1 MIEGSGIIALIII
14 VATLLGVLAKK
25 TGQPT
30 VIAYIVTG
38 LILGPVGLNA
48 ASQTGLTELLSE
60 LGLVFL
66 LFLIGLKI
74 DIEEIKEVLKPT
86 LGIGMIQM
94 ALTAAAGFIIA
105 FGIGFTTLE
114 SLLIGAAVMFSST
127 ALVVKL
133 LADRDEGSTL
143 PGRLDIGILLI
154 QDVVVILILALI
166 SIGSGASPQQIAIRL
181 VEVFAMISVIGILSF
196 LSSRYLLPYVLKQIS
211 DNKSAFFT
219 HGVAWAFI
227 FITAANHFNLS
238 MEIGA
243 FIAGIGFAQLP
254 YSRELQERVRPLTD
268 LFMAIFFINF
278 GLNMVP
284 SQLSAYFFEAIIFSV
299 LIMIAKFGIFFS
311 LIDRFKFTP
320 ETSFTASVNMTQISE
335 FGLILGSLAVSE
347 GLISGEITGF
357 LSLLAI
363 ITMGS
368 SSYLIRYRDKLHKLS
383 EGFLQHF
390 ESEEKTDIE
399 IDSIENH
406 ALVFGYDTITKN
418 SLDALQ
424 QHFGQVVVVDRNPDN
439 VEELANSDYEYIY
452 GDLNHGEIRKA
463 AGLDKAK
470 MILSVIPD
478 IEVNKEIIEHTNEEP
493 TLFLKAD
500 SLDQA
505 GELYEMGAHY
515 VILRNVLT
523 GERMSEYLKLYLE
536 DRELFKEEVGEDINR
551 IIYGGREEWQK

>member
-1 MIEGSGIIALIII
+1 MIEGSGSIALIII
-14 VATLLGVLAKK
+14 FATLLGVFAKK

-38 LILGPVGLNA
+38 LILGPVGLNP
-48 ASQTGLTELLSE
+48 ASETGLTQLLSE

-66 LFLIGLKI
+66 LFLIGLEI

-86 LGIGMIQM
+86 LGIGIIQM
-94 ALTAAAGFIIA
+94 ALTAGAGFIIA
-105 FGIGFTTLE
+105 AGIGFTTIE

-166 SIGSGASPQQIAIRL
+166 SIGSASPQQIAIRL
-181 VEVFAMISVIGILSF
+181 LEVFAMISMIGVLSY
-196 LSSRYLLPYVLKQIS
+196 LSSKYILPKILKQIS

-268 LFMAIFFINF
+268 LFMAVFFINF
-278 GLNMVP
+278 GLNMIP

-335 FGLILGSLAVSE
+335 FGLILGSLAATE
-347 GLISGEITGF
+347 GIISGEITGF

-363 ITMGS
+363 ITMGT
-368 SSYLIRYRDKLHKLS
+368 SSYLIRYRDRIHGFS
-383 EGFLQHF
+383 EDFLQRF
-390 ESEEKTDIE
+390 ESEDKNDIE
-399 IDSIENH
+399 IESIENH
-406 ALVFGYDTITKN
+406 ALVLGYDTVSKN
-418 SLDALQ
+418 CLESLKE
-424 QHFGQVVVVDRNPDN
+424 HFGQVVIVDRNPDN
-439 VEELANSDYEYIY
+439 IDELANSEHEYIY

-463 AGLDKAK
+463 AGLDKANLV
-470 MILSVIPD
+470 LSVIPD
-478 IEVNKEIIEHTNEEP
+478 IEVNKEIIEHTDQRP
-493 TLFLKAD
+493 TLFLKAG
-500 SLDQA
+500 SLDEA

-551 IIYGGREEWQK
+551 IRYGGREE

>member
-1 MIEGSGIIALIII
+1 MIEGSGSIALIII
-14 VATLLGVLAKK
+14 FATLLGVFAKK

-48 ASQTGLTELLSE
+48 ASETGLTQLLSE

-66 LFLIGLKI
+66 LFLIGLEI

-86 LGIGMIQM
+86 LGIGIIQM
-94 ALTAAAGFIIA
+94 ALTAGAGFIIA
-105 FGIGFTTLE
+105 AGIGFTTIE

-166 SIGSGASPQQIAIRL
+166 SIGSASPQQIAIRL
-181 VEVFAMISVIGILSF
+181 LEVFAMISMIGVLSY
-196 LSSRYLLPYVLKQIS
+196 LSSKYILPKILKQIS

-268 LFMAIFFINF
+268 LFMAVFFINF
-278 GLNMVP
+278 GLNMIP

-335 FGLILGSLAVSE
+335 FGLILGSLAATE
-347 GLISGEITGF
+347 GIISGEITGF

-363 ITMGS
+363 ITMGT
-368 SSYLIRYRDKLHKLS
+368 SSYLIRYRDRIHGFS
-383 EGFLQHF
+383 EDFLQRF
-390 ESEEKTDIE
+390 ESEDKNDIE
-399 IDSIENH
+399 IESIENH
-406 ALVFGYDTITKN
+406 ALVLGYDTVSKN
-418 SLDALQ
+418 CLESLKE
-424 QHFGQVVVVDRNPDN
+424 HFGQVVIVDRNPDN
-439 VEELANSDYEYIY
+439 IDELANSEHEYIY

-463 AGLDKAK
+463 AGLDKANLV
-470 MILSVIPD
+470 LSVIPD
-478 IEVNKEIIEHTNEEP
+478 IEVNKEIIEHTDQRP
-493 TLFLKAD
+493 TLFLKAG
-500 SLDQA
+500 SLDEA

-551 IIYGGREEWQK
+551 IRYGGREE

>member
-1 MIEGSGIIALIII
+1 MIEGSGSIALIII

-30 VIAYIVTG
+30 VIAYIIAG
-38 LILGPVGLNA
+38 LILGPVGFNA
-48 ASQTGLTELLSE
+48 ASQTGLTQLLSE

-66 LFLIGLKI
+66 LFLIGLEI
-74 DIEEIKEVLKPT
+74 NIEEIKEVLKPT
-86 LGIGMIQM
+86 LVIGLVQM
-94 ALTAAAGFIIA
+94 ALTAGAGFIIA
-105 FGIGFTTLE
+105 LAIGFTTLE
-114 SLLIGAAVMFSST
+114 SLIIGAAVMFSST

-133 LADRDEGSTL
+133 LADSDESSTL

-154 QDVVVILILALI
+154 QDIVVILILALI
-166 SIGSGASPQQIAIRL
+166 SIGSANPSQIALRL
-181 VEVFAMISVIGILSF
+181 VEVFAMISIIGFLSF
-196 LSSRYLLPYVLKQIS
+196 LSSRYLLPYILKRVS
-211 DNKSAFFT
+211 DDPSAFFT

-227 FITAANHFNLS
+227 FISAASYFNLS

-278 GLNMVP
+278 GLNIVP
-284 SQLSAYFFEAIIFSV
+284 SQLSAYFFEAIVFSV
-299 LIMIAKFGIFFS
+299 IIMIAKFGIFFS

-320 ETSFTASVNMTQISE
+320 ETSFTASINMTQISE
-335 FGLILGSLAVSE
+335 FGLILGSIAASQN
-347 GLISGEITGF
+347 LISGDITGF
-357 LSLLAI
+357 LGLLAI
-363 ITMGS
+363 ITMGT
-368 SSYLIRYRDKLHKLS
+368 SSYLIRYRDKLHSFS
-383 EGFLQHF
+383 ERFLQRF

-399 IDSIENH
+399 IENIENH
-406 ALVFGYDTITKN
+406 ALVLGYDTVTKN
-418 SLDALQ
+418 SLNALKKY
-424 QHFGQVVVVDRNPDN
+424 FDQVVIVDRNPEN
-439 VEELANSDYEYIY
+439 IKELANSGYEYIY

-463 AGLDKAK
+463 ANLDKAK
-470 MILSVIPD
+470 LILSVIPD
-478 IEVNKEIIEHTNEEP
+478 IEVNKEIIEHTDEKP

-500 SLDQA
+500 SLDHA

-536 DRELFKEEVGEDINR
+536 DRELFKEEVEEDLNK
-551 IIYGGREEWQK
+551 IIYGGREE

>member
-1 MIEGSGIIALIII
+1 MITGSGSIAPIII
-14 VATLLGVLAKK
+14 VATLLGALAKK

-30 VIAYIVTG
+30 VIAYILTG
-38 LILGPVGLNA
+38 LILGPVGINL
-48 ASQTGLTELLSE
+48 ASETGLTQLLSE

-66 LFLIGLKI
+66 LFLIGLEI
-74 DIEEIKEVLKPT
+74 DIEEVKEVLKPT
-86 LGIGMIQM
+86 LGIAMIQM

-105 FGIGFTTLE
+105 NGIGFTTLE
-114 SLLIGAAVMFSST
+114 SLVIGAAVMFSST

-143 PGRLDIGILLI
+143 PGRLDIGILLV
-154 QDVVVILILALI
+154 QDVIVILILALI
-166 SIGSGASPQQIAIRL
+166 SIGSASPQQIAIRL
-181 VEVFAMISVIGILSF
+181 VEVFTLISMIGILSY
-196 LSSRYLLPYVLKQIS
+196 LSSKYVLPKILKQIS
-211 DNKSAFFT
+211 DNQSAFFT

-268 LFMAIFFINF
+268 IFMAIFFINF
-278 GLNMVP
+278 GLNMAP
-284 SQLSAYFFEAIIFSV
+284 SQLSAYFFEAILFSI
-299 LIMIAKFGIFFS
+299 LIMIAKFGVLFS
-311 LIDRFKFTP
+311 LIDQFKFTP
-320 ETSFTASVNMTQISE
+320 ETSFTASLNMTQISE
-335 FGLILGSLAVSE
+335 FGLILGSLAASE

-368 SSYLIRYRDKLHKLS
+368 SSYLIRYRDRLHKLS
-383 EGFLQHF
+383 EDFLQRF
-390 ESEEKTDIE
+390 ESEEKNDIE
-399 IDSIENH
+399 IKSIENH
-406 ALVFGYDTITKN
+406 ALVLGYDRVSKN
-418 SLDALQ
+418 CLDALNK
-424 QHFGQVVVVDRNPDN
+424 HFGQVVIVDRNPEN
-439 VEELANSDYEYIY
+439 VEKLANSKHEYIY
-452 GDLNHGEIRKA
+452 GDLKHGEIRKA

-470 MILSVIPD
+470 LVLSVIPD
-478 IEVNKEIIEHTNEEP
+478 IEVNKEIIEHTDHEP

-500 SLDQA
+500 SQDQA

-536 DRELFKEEVGEDINR
+536 DRELFKEEVEQDVNSIR
-551 IIYGGREEWQK
+551 YGGREE

>member
-1 MIEGSGIIALIII
+1 MIEGSGTIALIIL

-38 LILGPVGLNA
+38 LLLGPVGLNTT
-48 ASQTGLTELLSE
+48 SQTGLTQLLSE

-66 LFLIGLKI
+66 LFLIGLEI
-74 DIEEIKEVLKPT
+74 NIEEVKEVLKPT
-86 LGIGMIQM
+86 LGIGIIQM

-105 FGIGFTTLE
+105 FGIGFTSLE

-143 PGRLDIGILLI
+143 PGRLDIGILLV

-166 SIGSGASPQQIAIRL
+166 SIGSGASAQQIAFRL
-181 VEVFAMISVIGILSF
+181 IEVFAMISIIGILSF

-227 FITAANHFNLS
+227 FITGANYFNLS

-284 SQLSAYFFEAIIFSV
+284 SQLSAYFFEAILFSV

-320 ETSFTASVNMTQISE
+320 ETSFTASINMTQISE
-335 FGLILGSLAVSE
+335 FGLILGSLAASQ

-383 EGFLQHF
+383 EDFLQYF
-390 ESEEKTDIE
+390 ESKEKNDIE

-406 ALVFGYDTITKN
+406 ALVLGYDTISKN
-418 SLDALQ
+418 SLDALK

-439 VEELANSDYEYIY
+439 VEELANSDHEYIY

-470 MILSVIPD
+470 IVLSVIPD
-478 IEVNKEIIEHTNEEP
+478 IEVNKEIIEHTDQKP

-500 SLDQA
+500 SLDEA

-536 DRELFKEEVGEDINR
+536 DRELFKKEVAEDMNNIR
-551 IIYGGREEWQK
+551 YGGREE

>member
-1 MIEGSGIIALIII
+1 MIEGSGTIALIII
-14 VATLLGVLAKK
+14 VATILGVLAKR

-30 VIAYIVTG
+30 VIAYIITG

-48 ASQTGLTELLSE
+48 ASETGLTQLLSE

-66 LFLIGLKI
+66 LFLIGLEI
-74 DIEEIKEVLKPT
+74 DIDEIKEVLKPT
-86 LGIGMIQM
+86 LAIGIVQM
-94 ALTAAAGFIIA
+94 ALTAGAGFTIA
-105 FGIGFTTLE
+105 FGLGFTTIE

-166 SIGSGASPQQIAIRL
+166 SIGSASPQQIALRL
-181 VEVFAMISVIGILSF
+181 VEVFAMISMIGVLSF
-196 LSSRYLLPYVLKQIS
+196 LSSRYLLPYILKPIS
-211 DNKSAFFT
+211 GNKSAFFT

-227 FITAANHFNLS
+227 FITAANYFNLS

-278 GLNMVP
+278 GLNIIP
-284 SQLSAYFFEAIIFSV
+284 SQLSAYFIEAIVFSA
-299 LIMIAKFGIFFS
+299 LIMAAKFGIFFS

-335 FGLILGSLAVSE
+335 FGLILGSLAVSQNLV
-347 GLISGEITGF
+347 GGEITGF

-368 SSYLIRYRDKLHKLS
+368 SSYLIRYRDQLHKFS
-383 EGFLQHF
+383 ERFLQYF
-390 ESEEKTDIE
+390 ESEEKSDIE
-399 IDSIENH
+399 IESIEDH
-406 ALVFGYDTITKN
+406 ALVLGYDAVSKN
-418 SLDALQ
+418 SLDALKR
-424 QHFGQVVVVDRNPDN
+424 HFKQVIVVDRNPDN
-439 VEELANSDYEYIY
+439 IKELANSDYEYIY

-463 AGLDKAK
+463 ASLNKAK
-470 MILSVIPD
+470 LILSVVPD
-478 IEVNKEIIEHTNEEP
+478 IEVNKEIIEHTDQKP

-500 SLDQA
+500 STEQA

-536 DRELFKEEVGEDINR
+536 DRELFNEEVDEDLNKIR
-551 IIYGGREEWQK
+551 YGGREK

>member
-1 MIEGSGIIALIII
+1 MIQGSGTIALII
-14 VATLLGVLAKK
+14 VFATLLGVLAKK

-38 LILGPVGLNA
+38 LILGPVGFNL
-48 ASQTGLTELLSE
+48 ASETALTKLLSE

-66 LFLIGLKI
+66 LFLIGLEI
-74 DIEEIKEVLKPT
+74 NIEEIKQVLKPT
-86 LGIGMIQM
+86 VGIGLLQM
-94 ALTAAAGFIIA
+94 ALTAVAGFVFA

-114 SLLIGAAVMFSST
+114 SLIIATAVMFSST

-133 LADRDEGSTL
+133 LSDRDEGSTL

-166 SIGSGASPQQIAIRL
+166 SIGSASPQQIALRL
-181 VEVFAMISVIGILSF
+181 AEVFAMISIIGVLSF
-196 LSSRYLLPYVLKQIS
+196 LSSRYLLPLVLKPIS
-211 DNKSAFFT
+211 DNQSAFFT

-227 FITAANHFNLS
+227 FIAAANHFNLS

-284 SQLSAYFFEAIIFSV
+284 SQLSAYFFEAIIFSA

-320 ETSFTASVNMTQISE
+320 ETSFTASMNLTQISE
-335 FGLILGSLAVSE
+335 FGLILGSLAASQN
-347 GLISGEITGF
+347 LISGEITGF

-368 SSYLIRYRDKLHKLS
+368 SSYLIRYRDRLHEMS
-383 EGFLQHF
+383 EEILQRF
-390 ESEEKTDIE
+390 DSEEKSDIE
-399 IDSIENH
+399 VDSIEDH
-406 ALVFGYDTITKN
+406 ALVIGYDTISKN
-418 SLDALQ
+418 SLEALNQ
-424 QHFGQVVVVDRNPDN
+424 YFEQVVVVDRNPEN
-439 VEELANSDYEYIY
+439 VEELANSDYEYLY
-452 GDLNHGEIRKA
+452 GDVKHGEIRKA
-463 AGLDKAK
+463 ANLNKAK
-470 MILSVIPD
+470 LILSVIPD
-478 IEVNKEIIEHTNEEP
+478 FEVNKEITEYANEEP

-500 SLDQA
+500 SLDHA

-536 DRELFKEEVGEDINR
+536 DRELFLEEIGEDNNK
-551 IIYGGREEWQK
+551 IIYGGREKWQK

>member
-1 MIEGSGIIALIII
+1 MIQGSGTIALIVIL
-14 VATLLGVLAKK
+14 ATLLGVLAKK
-25 TGQPT
+25 SGQPT
-30 VIAYIVTG
+30 VIAYIVSG
-38 LILGPVGLNA
+38 LILGPVGFNA
-48 ASQTGLTELLSE
+48 VSQTGLTNLLSE

-66 LFLIGLKI
+66 LFLIGLEI
-74 DIEEIKEVLKPT
+74 NIEEIKEVLKPT
-86 LGIGMIQM
+86 LAIGIMQM

-105 FGIGFTTLE
+105 YGIGFTALE

-166 SIGSGASPQQIAIRL
+166 SIGSAGPQQIAIRL
-181 VEVFAMISVIGILSF
+181 LEVFAMISMIGILSY
-196 LSSRYLLPYVLKQIS
+196 LSSRYILPFVLKEIS
-211 DNKSAFFT
+211 DNQSAFFT

-268 LFMAIFFINF
+268 LFMAVFFINF
-278 GLNMVP
+278 GLNMIP
-284 SQLSAYFFEAIIFSV
+284 SQLSAYFLEAIIFSA

-335 FGLILGSLAVSE
+335 FGLILGSLAATK
-347 GLISGEITGF
+347 GIISGEITGF

-363 ITMGS
+363 ITMGT
-368 SSYLIRYRDKLHKLS
+368 SSYLIRYRDRLHGLS
-383 EGFLQHF
+383 EAFLQRF
-390 ESEEKTDIE
+390 ESENKNDIE
-399 IDSIENH
+399 IQSIENH
-406 ALVFGYDTITKN
+406 ALVFGYDTVSKN
-418 SLDALQ
+418 CLEALK
-424 QHFGQVVVVDRNPDN
+424 QHFGQVVIVDRNQDN
-439 VEELANSDYEYIY
+439 IDELANSDHEYIY

-463 AGLDKAK
+463 AGLDKAN
-470 MILSVIPD
+470 IVLSVIPD
-478 IEVNKEIIEHTNEEP
+478 IEVNKEIIEHPDQRP
-493 TLFLKAD
+493 TLFLKAN
-500 SLDQA
+500 SLDEA
-505 GELYEMGAHY
+505 GELYEMGSHY
-515 VILRNVLT
+515 VILKNVLT

-536 DRELFKEEVGEDINR
+536 DRNLFKKEVSEDINR
-551 IIYGGREEWQK
+551 IRYGGREE

>member
-1 MIEGSGIIALIII
+1 MIEGSGSIALIII
-14 VATLLGVLAKK
+14 FATLLGVFAKK

-48 ASQTGLTELLSE
+48 ASETGLTQLLSE

-66 LFLIGLKI
+66 LFLIGLEI

-86 LGIGMIQM
+86 LGIGIIQM
-94 ALTAAAGFIIA
+94 ALTAGAGFIIA
-105 FGIGFTTLE
+105 AGIGFTTIE

-166 SIGSGASPQQIAIRL
+166 SIGSASPQQIAIRL
-181 VEVFAMISVIGILSF
+181 LEVFAMISMIGVLSY
-196 LSSRYLLPYVLKQIS
+196 LSSKYILPKILKQIS

-268 LFMAIFFINF
+268 LFMAVFFINF
-278 GLNMVP
+278 GLNMIQ

-335 FGLILGSLAVSE
+335 FGLILGSLAATE
-347 GLISGEITGF
+347 GIISGEITGF

-363 ITMGS
+363 ITMGT
-368 SSYLIRYRDKLHKLS
+368 SSYLIRYRDRIHGFS
-383 EGFLQHF
+383 EDFLQRF
-390 ESEEKTDIE
+390 ESEDKNDIE
-399 IDSIENH
+399 IESIENH
-406 ALVFGYDTITKN
+406 ALVLGYDTVSKN
-418 SLDALQ
+418 CLESLKE
-424 QHFGQVVVVDRNPDN
+424 HFGQVVIVDRNPDN
-439 VEELANSDYEYIY
+439 IDELANSEHEYIY

-463 AGLDKAK
+463 AGLDKANLV
-470 MILSVIPD
+470 LSVIPD
-478 IEVNKEIIEHTNEEP
+478 IEVNKEIIEHTDQRP
-493 TLFLKAD
+493 TLFLKAG
-500 SLDQA
+500 SLDEA

-551 IIYGGREEWQK
+551 IRYGGREE

>member
-1 MIEGSGIIALIII
+1 MIEGSGTIALIII

-48 ASQTGLTELLSE
+48 ASQTGLTQLLSE

-66 LFLIGLKI
+66 LFLIGLEI

-86 LGIGMIQM
+86 LGIGIVQM
-94 ALTAAAGFIIA
+94 ALTAATGFIIA
-105 FGIGFTTLE
+105 FGIGFATLE

-143 PGRLDIGILLI
+143 PGRLDIGILLV

-166 SIGSGASPQQIAIRL
+166 SIGSASPQQIALRL
-181 VEVFAMISVIGILSF
+181 VEVFAMISIIGILSF

-211 DNKSAFFT
+211 DNQSAFFT

-278 GLNMVP
+278 GLNIIP
-284 SQLSAYFFEAIIFSV
+284 SQLSAYFFEAILFSV
-299 LIMIAKFGIFFS
+299 LIMVAKFGIFFS

-335 FGLILGSLAVSE
+335 FGLILGSLAASQN
-347 GLISGEITGF
+347 LISGEITGF

-406 ALVFGYDTITKN
+406 ALVLGYDTISKN
-418 SLDALQ
+418 SLDALK

-463 AGLDKAK
+463 AALDKAE
-470 MILSVIPD
+470 IVLSVIPD
-478 IEVNKEIIEHTNEEP
+478 IEVNKEIIEHTDQEP

-500 SLDQA
+500 SLDEA

-536 DRELFKEEVGEDINR
+536 DRELFKEEVGEDMNKIR
-551 IIYGGREEWQK
+551 YGGREK